1 MPLTNNF
8 YVIRISVYIYH
19 KKPTMFIRIVI
30 SIVTCF
36 ALLSC
41 NQTGKYFPPG
51 VKDTS
56 IQGYSK
62 ADSLPSTVQTV
73 ETVFSENDLQLFCN
87 NEIAPYCVLL
97 PLNDFKEDFKEESV
111 VKAQHKFLRKQ
122 NPKDFT
128 SIDVQAFSIDRKN
141 NYNTQLFYKRDINDI
156 EEGGLGIDTSYIDE
170 ANHLYFIKGY
180 LPNYM
185 NMKFVQLNW
194 ILEDRIA
201 VYFNYDEKDE
211 AIWKKR
217 ITAIIKRGVAF
228 SDK

>member
-1 MPLTNNF
+1 
-8 YVIRISVYIYH
+8 
-19 KKPTMFIRIVI
+19 MFNRTAIII
-30 SIVTCF
+30 ITCF

-41 NQTGKYFPPG
+41 NQTGKYYPPG
-51 VKDTS
+51 GKDTS
-56 IQGYSK
+56 KQNISK
-62 ADSLPSTVQTV
+62 ADRLASSVQPGATALP
-73 ETVFSENDLQLFCN
+73 ENDLQLFCN
-87 NEIAPYCVLL
+87 NEITPYCVLL
-97 PLNDFKEDFKEESV
+97 PLHEFKEDYNDSLI
-111 VKAQHKFLRKQ
+111 VKAQHKFLPEQ

-128 SIDVQAFSIDRKN
+128 SIDVQAFSIDKKN
-141 NYNTQLFYKRDINDI
+141 NYNTQLFYKRDKNDI

-185 NMKFVQLNW
+185 KMKFVQLNW

-201 VYFNYDEKDE
+201 VCFNYDEKDE

-217 ITAIIKRGVAF
+217 IAAIIKRGVAF